1 MTSAKNFFEGLPP
14 IVQIAAG
21 ETHYLALANTGH
33 IYAWGSNFDG
43 ECGLGWAPEE
53 IDEPT
58 PIKIVLN
65 SVRLISYLS
74 DPPNVGHR

>member
-1 MTSAKNFFEGLPP
+1 MVA
-14 IVQIAAG
+14 IAAG

-33 IYAWGSNFDG
+33 VYAWGTNNDG

-58 PIKIVLN
+58 PVKFGLHKVCV
-65 SVRLISYLS
+65 S
-74 DPPNVGHR
+74 